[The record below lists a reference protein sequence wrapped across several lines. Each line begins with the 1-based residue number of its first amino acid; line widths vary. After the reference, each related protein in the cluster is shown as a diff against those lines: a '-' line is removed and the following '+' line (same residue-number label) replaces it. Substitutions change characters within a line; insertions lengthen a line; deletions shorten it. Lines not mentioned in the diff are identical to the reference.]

1 MSKDINGALLD
12 GVLSKVRADI
22 GRYPRRTVRNLLDLG
37 EKLARGQS
45 QKTFLGNARD
55 MLEKRSSAYYKA
67 VEDMVSHVDLDHL
80 FTFGKN
86 VGYNSCLKGSRII
99 GEIRD
104 KEGYSAPWA
113 LSLVMDE
120 DRLSRTPE
128 LYDQVIV
135 QGMGIGI
142 YTYLLF
148 GPETKDLLLLSRT
161 HPECAFVL
169 FVRGQEL
176 DEAFLSQLALCR
188 NVLLAVEDD
197 RYMDDNCRVLRENK
211 LFYGIYTAYD
221 DVGKEHILNGC
232 WLSDILP
239 DHPQFAFLLPREDS
253 TPRSKAQVYDYMISI
268 RKGQKYPVFL
278 MDIGQDMI
286 TINEMVLKDRCAV
299 YFDQEGMLHIHGR
312 PCPEITCNIF
322 EESLTDI
329 FRQTLSSEE

>member
-45 QKTFLGNARD
+45 QKTFLGNARN

-113 LSLVMDE
+113 LSLIMDE

-128 LYDQVIV
+128 IYDQVIV

-169 FVRGQEL
+169 FVR
-176 DEAFLSQLALCR
+176 
-188 NVLLAVEDD
+188 D
-197 RYMDDNCRVLRENK
+197 RSWMR
-211 LFYGIYTAYD
+211 LFYPSWPCAGMCFLQWRMTGIWMTIAGSC
-221 DVGKEHILNGC
+221 GKINCFTGFIHRMMM
-232 WLSDILP
+232 WVK
-239 DHPQFAFLLPREDS
+239 S
-253 TPRSKAQVYDYMISI
+253 T
-268 RKGQKYPVFL
+268 F
-278 MDIGQDMI
+278 
-286 TINEMVLKDRCAV
+286 
-299 YFDQEGMLHIHGR
+299 
-312 PCPEITCNIF
+312 
-322 EESLTDI
+322 
-329 FRQTLSSEE
+329 